1 MAGKMAIVF
10 AALAALWA
18 APAASADPVSMCN
31 VPIRM
36 SDGVTLRA
44 NVFLPSAGGGRV
56 PTALTVTGY
65 NKDAA
70 AAPGQC
76 STSAGIVAANAKLL
90 DEGYAIMVLDDRGT
104 GASEG
109 AWDSWGERT
118 QQDYGELLDWIQA
131 QGWSDGK
138 VATDG
143 TSYMA
148 ITSLLVAEKDAERV
162 AAGKPR
168 AVQAVWA
175 DVPMADAYR
184 DVTFHGGAVD
194 SGFIPLWLGLVQVLS
209 PQHLP
214 DNASFA
220 AGKIV
225 DSALGGDSAY
235 DGPFY
240 RLRSPIE
247 RIRKLTI
254 PVALTGGWWDIF
266 QRGEPLLWERLVNSR
281 RRVLWMTPNYHGNPD
296 PDAWAAQ
303 GIGPEDE
310 VMARW
315 FDRWVKGESNATDRL
330 HSVNLY
336 TMGADR
342 WQALD
347 QWPAPGTR
355 YTRYYLGAGH
365 SLGGAPPAAA
375 GADTAPLL
383 PVSSPCSRLSAQWTA
398 GLVALGPCE
407 TDNRTYEASSLTYT
421 TPPLGRDTEV
431 TGLITADLWAELTS
445 SDGTLVAVLSDVA
458 PSGESTQVTAGFLLA
473 SQRAVDRSRSTIGP
487 DGLVIR
493 PWHPFTRESQEA
505 VTPGKPERYVVEIYP
520 TSQVFKAG
528 HSIRLTIGTANT
540 PSTTTP
546 VTSLLNSVGQM
557 RMLHG
562 PAYPSSVVL
571 PVR

>member
-1 MAGKMAIVF
+1 
-10 AALAALWA
+10 
-18 APAASADPVSMCN
+18 
-31 VPIRM
+31 
-36 SDGVTLRA
+36 
-44 NVFLPSAGGGRV
+44 
-56 PTALTVTGY
+56 
-65 NKDAA
+65 
-70 AAPGQC
+70 
-76 STSAGIVAANAKLL
+76 
-90 DEGYAIMVLDDRGT
+90 
-104 GASEG
+104 
-109 AWDSWGERT
+109 
-118 QQDYGELLDWIQA
+118 
-131 QGWSDGK
+131 
-138 VATDG
+138 
-143 TSYMA
+143 
-148 ITSLLVAEKDAERV
+148 
-162 AAGKPR
+162 
-168 AVQAVWA
+168 
-175 DVPMADAYR
+175 
-184 DVTFHGGAVD
+184 
-194 SGFIPLWLGLVQVLS
+194 
-209 PQHLP
+209 
-214 DNASFA
+214 
-220 AGKIV
+220 
-225 DSALGGDSAY
+225 
-235 DGPFY
+235 
-240 RLRSPIE
+240 
-247 RIRKLTI
+247 
-254 PVALTGGWWDIF
+254 
-266 QRGEPLLWERLVNSR
+266 
-281 RRVLWMTPNYHGNPD
+281 
-296 PDAWAAQ
+296 
-303 GIGPEDE
+303 
-310 VMARW
+310 
-315 FDRWVKGESNATDRL
+315 
-330 HSVNLY
+330 
-336 TMGADR
+336 MGADR